1 MSSGLKLRIAVGLV
15 LIFLAGVASGVFAG
29 AWHAH
34 QDVADRHGP
43 RMAQRMR
50 ERMRN
55 ELNLTPAQ
63 MQELGPILDDTAQQL
78 QQIRRETAQRVSET
92 IARSHEQVAVYLTPE
107 QREDLHEMEQRQ
119 RRFWSWHHPRRPFA
133 PPQQ

>member
-1 MSSGLKLRIAVGLV
+1 LRIAVGLV
-15 LIFLAGVASGVFAG
+15 LVFLAGVASGVFAG

-34 QDVADRHGP
+34 RAIADRHGP
-43 RMAQRMR
+43 RMAERMR
-50 ERMRN
+50 ERMRD

-63 MQELGPILDDTAQQL
+63 MQELGPILDDTAQHL

-92 IARSHEQVAVYLTPE
+92 IAKSHEELAAHLTPE

-119 RRFWSWHHPRRPFA
+119 LRFWNWHHRRRPL
-133 PPQQ
+133 PPQSP